1 MKDLDPSSIEL
12 ETLSKSFTYEK
23 IARELDESDN
33 IDEIRDAAKCFVK
46 LYLKTT
52 EAMRGL

>member
-1 MKDLDPSSIEL
+1 MKDLDPSSIDL
-12 ETLSKSFTYEK
+12 ETLSKSFQYEK
-23 IARELDESDN
+23 ISRELDECDN